1 MVQSLRLGHAEE
13 QIREAR
19 KRVEEQ
25 EAKLQRL
32 IVKGAPTQA
41 TEDLLCKLHETLR
54 RMTRQA
60 RSFR

>member
-13 QIREAR
+13 QIHEAR

-25 EAKLQRL
+25 EAKLQCL
-32 IVKGAPTQA
+32 IVNGAPTQA
-41 TEDLLCKLHETLR
+41 TEDLLYKLHETLK